1 MEPIANI
8 YIVLIVLLGIDIGVT
23 TYGLVREIKKKRRHL
38 KKRGEKE

>member
-23 TYGLVREIKKKRRHL
+23 TYGLVREIKKRKHSKGRND
-38 KKRGEKE
+38 KK